1 MDQNKDMIDFLQSDS
16 TLHIVHIV
24 AQSIVDSVNQLYCHL
39 DELK

>member
-16 TLHIVHIV
+16 TLHIV
-24 AQSIVDSVNQLYCHL
+24 AQSIVNSVNQLYCHL